1 MSGMKRKTKK
11 NGRPRLHN
19 IAVIAREPINR
30 MRLIC
35 HIFIMLLPYRETLET

>member
-11 NGRPRLHN
+11 NGRPRAHN
-19 IAVIAREPINR
+19 ARVIARDPINR

-35 HIFIMLLPYRETLET
+35 HSFSIV